1 MDVEQIYYN
10 PDIINDIIKSVAV
23 SVKHLDPVSIR
34 KINNVIKKPYKTCTW
49 YPDQC
54 DAVGCD
60 CGQGPCQ
67 EYQED

>member
-1 MDVEQIYYN
+1 MNAEWIYFN
-10 PDIINDIIKSVAV
+10 PDIINDIIKSVAG
-23 SVKHLDPVSIR
+23 SKKHLDPVSIR

-60 CGQGPCQ
+60 CGQGPCRD
-67 EYQED
+67 YKED